1 MSDTDTAPATP
12 QPPVAP
18 GVIRVHSDIACP
30 WSHLFVHRL
39 RRQQEQLGVEGDLR
53 IEHRALPLE
62 LLNGRAAPVPMVNAE
77 VEALCRL
84 EPDAGW
90 ATFDGEPWEYPVT
103 SLPALVAVQAAQD
116 PDIGRAEA
124 LDAAL
129 RRAYFADW
137 RCLSLYPVVLE
148 VAAAVDG
155 IDVDALEAAIRSG
168 RPQAEVWRQLEEFS
182 TLGLQGSPQVLL
194 SDGTSIHNPG
204 VSFHWEGGE
213 PGRGPVV
220 IDEDDPSAVARL
232 VEQALESM
240 HFD

>member
-1 MSDTDTAPATP
+1 MSDPGPAEP

-30 WSHLFVHRL
+30 WSHLFIHRL
-39 RRQQEQLGVEGDLR
+39 RRHQEQLGLEGDLR
-53 IEHRALPLE
+53 IEHRAVPLE
-62 LLNGRAAPVPMVNAE
+62 LINGRAGPIRWVEAE
-77 VEALCRL
+77 VEALREV

-90 ATFDGEPWEYPVT
+90 ATFTGEASEYPVT

-116 PDIGRAEA
+116 PAVGRAEA

-129 RRAYFADW
+129 RRAYFAEW
-137 RCLSLYPVVLE
+137 RCLSLYPVVLD
-148 VAAAVDG
+148 VAAEVGGVD
-155 IDVDALEAAIRSG
+155 VSALEVAIRSG
-168 RPQAEVWRQLEEFS
+168 HPQAEVWRQLDEFRE
-182 TLGLQGSPQVLL
+182 LGLQGSPQVLL

-204 VSFHWEGGE
+204 ISFHWDGGE
-213 PGRGPVV
+213 PGRGRVV
-220 IDEDDPSAVARL
+220 VDEDDPAAVARL